1 MSTPRLRHY
10 GNILTHSLT
19 HSLTHLLT
27 HSHFFTF
34 YCTACINSFIYR
46 LEGNG
51 FSEIEG
57 LEQLVQLKS
66 LYLQENLIDKVLTIV
81 SLYLLTFSLTFDQ

>member
-1 MSTPRLRHY
+1 MVTYS
-10 GNILTHSLT
+10 LTHSLT
-19 HSLTHLLT
+19 HSPT
-27 HSHFFTF
+27 HSLTFFTF

-81 SLYLLTFSLTFDQ
+81 SLYLLTLSLTFDQ